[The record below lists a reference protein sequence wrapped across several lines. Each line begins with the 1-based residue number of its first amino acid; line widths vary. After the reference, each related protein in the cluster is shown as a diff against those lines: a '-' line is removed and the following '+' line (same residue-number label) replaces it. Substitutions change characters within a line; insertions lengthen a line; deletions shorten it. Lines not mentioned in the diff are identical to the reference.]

1 MRYQAGKKIYLV
13 LPLPGGKTF
22 AFIGFFFLLQII
34 LVKLFDIS
42 KSVRLILILN
52 SESRGN
58 TMSVLFSLACL
69 AERLQK
75 NMFYTMRSSSLFAW
89 VWTVRVSYVHWPVCL
104 RRFVNVWYNIY
115 IYKYLMKYNWYKQF
129 TLHNSCV
136 DSENGVNN
144 LWVCCEKYGWEVWW
158 IYWVWISKNR

>member
-1 MRYQAGKKIYLV
+1 MRYQAGNKIYLV

-58 TMSVLFSLACL
+58 IMSVLFLLACL

-75 NMFYTMRSSSLFAW
+75 ICFILWDHPVSLLGCEQWELVMFIGLSAW
-89 VWTVRVSYVHWPVCL
+89 DVSWMYD
-104 RRFVNVWYNIY
+104 ITY